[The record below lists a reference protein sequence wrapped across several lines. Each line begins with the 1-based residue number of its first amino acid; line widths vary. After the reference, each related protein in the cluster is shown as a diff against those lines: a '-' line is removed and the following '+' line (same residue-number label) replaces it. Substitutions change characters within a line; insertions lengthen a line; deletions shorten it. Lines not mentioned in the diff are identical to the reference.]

1 MVAAL
6 LAALDG
12 AAVGSVGLARQSAAF
27 GAHFASIGASI
38 AALIDELDGLESA
51 VLDHIAAAAPAKPGD
66 EVMRSIR
73 QLHSHAAFAR
83 RAATAAFG
91 QTVSLEDRQR
101 VRRARHDI
109 ANAIGTVRNAI
120 LLMDEEGSQGAREHF
135 RAIAKRN
142 SLSSEALV
150 RNHLSDQNALTPALG
165 WEALSWS
172 GLLAAGDRDV
182 RGASVVANAAAAEIV
197 VELIC
202 AIGEERG
209 RGGTSTVAFADNDDS
224 TAVVTITLSVAD
236 DRYVGGDVVG
246 GLRELA
252 AAFGLRLD
260 GEAQSGDLRLIV
272 PLSPRNQ
279 GHDLGGVRQG
289 EHANAVGL

>member
-12 AAVGSVGLARQSAAF
+12 TAAGSVGLARQSGVF

-38 AALIDELDGLESA
+38 AGLVDELDGLESA
-51 VLDHIAAAAPAKPGD
+51 VLDHIAAGAPDKPVD

-73 QLHSHAAFAR
+73 QLHNHAAFAR

-91 QTVSLEDRQR
+91 QNVSLEDRQR

-135 RAIAKRN
+135 RAIARRN

-150 RNHLSDQNALTPALG
+150 RNHLSDQHALTPALG
-165 WEALSWS
+165 WEALSSS

-182 RGASVVANAAAAEIV
+182 RGASVVANVAAAEIV

-202 AIGEERG
+202 AIGEECG
-209 RGGTSTVAFADNDDS
+209 RGGTSTVAIADNDAT
-224 TAVVTITLSVAD
+224 TAIVTITLSVAD
-236 DRYVGGDVVG
+236 DRFVGDEVVS

-252 AAFGLRLD
+252 TTFGLRLD
-260 GEAQSGDLRLIV
+260 GDARSGDLRLMV
-272 PLSPRNQ
+272 PLSSRNQ